1 VSSGKREVFKAV
13 ITRVLPIGL
22 FVEVVDIQTRGIV
35 RAGDPAC
42 GDFRFDHS
50 RNCLVS
56 RNGRLVIRASDI
68 IDVIPVGIERERGTV
83 VFKITGKPGAERPR
97 AAPMTLEQHR
107 RPKEGRPPRESRTP
121 RPGRKPRKSR
131 PPRESRNKRKGQQ

>member
-1 VSSGKREVFKAV
+1 
-13 ITRVLPIGL
+13 VLPIGL

-56 RNGRLVIRASDI
+56 RNGRMIIRASDI
-68 IDVIPVGIERERGTV
+68 IDVVPVGIERERGTV
-83 VFKITGKPGAERPR
+83 VFKITGKPGVERAPMADERPR
-97 AAPMTLEQHR
+97 R
-107 RPKEGRPPRESRTP
+107 SRKEGRPPRESRPP
-121 RPGRKPRKSR
+121 RQAREPRKSR
-131 PPRESRNKRKGQQ
+131 PPRESRNRKKKPGRN